1 MQSKNP
7 ILSRRDAFSGAP
19 GTSGAAAG
27 PGTQYYDGQRTGRG
41 ATTHPGPGR
50 LSDAQLDEMYGY
62 GAGPAQAR
70 MTMDDVVVKTGLC
83 LAVLIA
89 FAAAAWAIVPVEN
102 FGPAMAAAV
111 AAMVLG
117 LVISFKRIPNP
128 ALILP
133 YAALQGVFVG
143 ALSHYFNNTYPG
155 VVIQAVIGTFA
166 VFAAM
171 LAMYQMKIIKVT
183 DRYAR
188 TGMAIAMGFVLLIV
202 VNLVFGLF
210 GAGDGLGFR
219 SGGLGI
225 LMGVLGVALGAF
237 FLSLDFKQVE
247 DGIAAGAPAKQSWI
261 AAFGLTLSLVWIY
274 TELLRLLAIVNG
286 RD

>member
-1 MQSKNP
+1 VQSKNP
-7 ILSRRDAFSGAP
+7 ILSRRDTFAYTG
-19 GTSGAAAG
+19 
-27 PGTQYYDGQRTGRG
+27 DGRGRG
-41 ATTHPGPGR
+41 AVPHPGPGR
-50 LSDAQLDEMYGY
+50 LSDEQLREMYGY
-62 GAGPAQAR
+62 DAGPTQDR

-83 LAVLIA
+83 LGLLAA
-89 FAAAAWAIVPVEN
+89 FAAFAWAVVPVDN
-102 FGPAMAAAV
+102 FGPAFGAGI
-111 AAMVLG
+111 AAMILG
-117 LVISFKRIPNP
+117 LVIAFKRSANP
-128 ALILP
+128 GLILG
-133 YAALQGVFVG
+133 YAALEGVFIGV
-143 ALSHYFNNTYPG
+143 LSHAFDATYPG
-155 VVIQAVIGTFA
+155 VVVQAVIGTFA

-188 TGMAIAMGFVLLIV
+188 TGMAIAVGFFLLMV
-202 VNLVFGLF
+202 VNMVFAMF
-210 GAGDGLGFR
+210 GVGGGLGFR

-247 DGIAAGAPAKQSWI
+247 DGVAAGVPAKQSWV

-274 TELLRLLAIVNG
+274 TELLRLLAILNG